1 MKRFSRLYQAL
12 DETTKTGEKLDA
24 LVHYLKDAPAEDAI
38 WAIHFLMGRKPRQLV
53 ATPKLKQWAAESAR
67 IPSWLFDACYETV
80 GDLAETITLVLP
92 ESDRSSDIP
101 LHDWVEQ
108 RMLRLTEKAED
119 EKKQAVLK
127 AWSCLDSLQRFV
139 YNKLITG
146 GFRVGVSQRLVTQ
159 ALSRVSGIDAAA
171 VAHRLMG
178 NWDPT
183 PGTYHSFLSRNLE
196 DTDFSKP
203 YPFFLAYPLDTHV
216 HTLGLVSEWKAEWKW
231 DGIRAQVVRRNH
243 GVFIW
248 SRGEELVTEKYPEI
262 IRAASCLPEG
272 TVLDGELLC
281 WKNGMPMS
289 FAALQRRIGRKTLSR
304 NILSQFPVILMAFD
318 LLEIDGGDCRHLP
331 LFQRHERLSAEISR
345 LQDDA
350 IRLSTRVKADCWETL
365 CEIKARARQKSVEG
379 LMLKR
384 LQSVY
389 QSGRRRGDWW
399 KWKVDPLSADA
410 VLIYAQRGH
419 GRRSGL
425 FTDYTFAVWDQ
436 NELVPFAKAYSGL
449 TDGEIRD
456 VDRFIRQNTLE
467 RFGPVRSVRPEL
479 VFEIAFEAIQESPR
493 HKSGIAVRFPRITR
507 WRKDKTA
514 RDADTIDAVRGLM
527 YSGPPTTLRTAG
539 STHENT

>member
-127 AWSCLDSLQRFV
+127 DWSCLDSLQRFV